1 MHDPKLL
8 GKLASR
14 LRSRD
19 PADLS
24 EAATR
29 FLTAQGAC
37 AVGICTKETLAG
49 GPPSTDLEYVLPE
62 AKSAVSF
69 AVPMDQGKIERY
81 LAKENHADHQ
91 QDNIHTN
98 TFVTGLAVGLAEYW
112 NQRGIISRG
121 ICGNGV
127 YRHDTPGGMYDF
139 MPDISHRYLAVRSG
153 VGWFGLSGNV
163 ITKQYGASVV
173 LGSVVTTA
181 LLAPTEP
188 LPEDDKYCDEC
199 QLCMAS
205 CTSGLMDRKEKTTV
219 SIGGAEFSY
228 SERRSYERCD
238 LVCGGFTGLS
248 ENRKWSTWSPGR
260 FDVPKDDDE
269 VQPALMQALVASA
282 PRPEIAGGFYAPA
295 MPGLRVLNITC
306 CNCQLICHPD
316 RDERKRRYKLLTRG
330 GVVVQHPDGSLE
342 ALTPK
347 QAEAHLAA
355 MSPEQRA
362 MYESAEPPCSPQS
375 DAAEPR
381 AKPRKNGRQPARTLK
396 RTRR

>member
-8 GKLASR
+8 GKLASQ

-24 EAATR
+24 EIATK

-127 YRHDTPGGMYDF
+127 YRQDTPGGMYDF

-181 LLAPTEP
+181 LLEPTEP

-205 CTSGLMDRKEKTTV
+205 CTSGLMDRKEKTSV

-228 SERRSYERCD
+228 SARRSYERCD

-260 FDVPKDDDE
+260 FDVPEDDDE

-306 CNCQLICHPD
+306 CSCQLICHPD
-316 RDERKRRYKLLTRG
+316 RNERKRRYKLLTRG

-362 MYESAEPPCSPQS
+362 MYESAEPPCSTQNN
-375 DAAEPR
+375 AAE
-381 AKPRKNGRQPARTLK
+381 A
-396 RTRR
+396 

>member
-8 GKLASR
+8 GKLASQ

-24 EAATR
+24 EIATK

-49 GPPSTDLEYVLPE
+49 GPPSTDLEYVLPG

-69 AVPMDQGKIERY
+69 AVPMDQAKIERF
-81 LAKENHADHQ
+81 LAKEDHAGHQ

-98 TFVTGLAVGLAEYW
+98 TFVTGLAFGLAQYW
-112 NQRGIISRG
+112 NQQGIASLG

-127 YRHDTPGGMYDF
+127 YRQDTPGGMYDL

-163 ITKQYGASVV
+163 ITKQNGASVV

-181 LLAPTEP
+181 LLEPTDP
-188 LPEDDKYCDEC
+188 LPEDEKYCDEC
-199 QLCMAS
+199 KLCMAS
-205 CTSGLMDRKEKTTV
+205 CTSGLMDPKEKTSV
-219 SIGGAEFSY
+219 SIGDAEFSH
-228 SERRSYERCD
+228 SKRRNYERCD
-238 LVCGGFTGLS
+238 FVCAGFTGLS
-248 ENRKWSTWSPGR
+248 ENGKWSTWAPGR
-260 FDVPKDDDE
+260 FEVPEDDDE
-269 VQPALMQALVASA
+269 VQPALIEAVFATA

-295 MPGLRVLNITC
+295 IPGLRALNVTC
-306 CNCQLICHPD
+306 GNCQLICHPD
-316 RDERKRRYKLLTRG
+316 RSERKRRYKLLTKG
-330 GVVVQHPDGSLE
+330 GVVVQHLDGSLE
-342 ALTPK
+342 ALTPE

-355 MSPEQRA
+355 MSPEERA
-362 MYESAEPPCSPQS
+362 MYASAEPSCDSRS
-375 DAAEPR
+375 NAAEP
-381 AKPRKNGRQPARTLK
+381 GQE